1 MSDQLAELT
10 AFSSLAPHRSLLLCV
25 SGGPDSVALMILAQ
39 QWVQNRQHDIHVA
52 TVNHGL
58 RADSLQEA
66 QTVATWAQ
74 KLGFKHHLLNWHGT
88 KPISRIQER
97 AREARY
103 QLILSCA
110 QDIGATA
117 IVTAH
122 HLDDQ
127 AETILFRLIRGSGIS
142 GLAGMAPITKLK
154 DVQLLRPLLCVTK
167 DQLISVCDH
176 VQHPYFVD
184 PSNGDEKYARSRLR
198 KLLPLLNAQG
208 LDANAL
214 TRLGARAQRVDA
226 ALDAY
231 TAQAHEITCLETLP
245 ERTRYCATALSKM
258 PLEIVLRLV
267 ARDIKRLSPNTS
279 IRLDRLERASALLM
293 NALDSHIAWQTTL
306 AGILIKTNKGV
317 VELRLAPPRKSATID

>member
-1 MSDQLAELT
+1 MSDQVAELT
-10 AFSSLAPHRSLLLCV
+10 AFPPLAPHRSLLLCV

-39 QWVQNRQHDIHVA
+39 QWVQNHQHDIHVA

-74 KLGFKHHLLNWHGT
+74 KLGFKHHLLNWHGA

-154 DVQLLRPLLCVTK
+154 DVQLIRPLLCVTK
-167 DQLISVCDH
+167 DQLISVCDQ

-184 PSNGDEKYARSRLR
+184 PSNWDEKYARSRLR

-214 TRLGARAQRVDA
+214 TRLGARAQRADA

-231 TAQAHEITCLETLP
+231 MTQAHEITCLETLP
-245 ERTRYCATALSKM
+245 EMTRYCATALSKM

-267 ARDIKRLSPNTS
+267 ARDIKRLSPDTS
-279 IRLDRLERASALLM
+279 IRLERLERASALLM
-293 NALDSHIAWQTTL
+293 NALESHTAWQTTL
-306 AGILIKTNKGV
+306 AGTLIKANKGV